1 MKKSY
6 LIFITFILLSSCNSI
21 VKTIYDDTTAR
32 YNAYFIANEEIK
44 NIEEDYEKNL
54 NQSFDSLIDLTYKI
68 DTNQVSSIQERT
80 QNSIEKLS
88 ILIQRQTTSKYVY
101 PSYALIGKSRLLNL
115 NLKEAITTLKYVNSK
130 SNNNEANTM
139 ALVYLLRAY
148 TENKDYNSAQE
159 VDKFLTNREMNENL
173 KIEYY
178 KNSYHLFK
186 ILNDDEKILSILEKL
201 DRLNLKRDL
210 ANKVYFAIGQLYF
223 KKNKINQSKEYFKKC
238 LKNNPNINMGFMA
251 KIFIAKTNDI
261 SQEEK
266 TLKEFQKLLRDKK
279 NLNYQDRIYYEL
291 AKYYLNNNRFEDAI
305 INFKKAVRK
314 NEIDKE
320 ILFNSY
326 LEIAKIFYEE
336 KNDYEQSQKYYDS
349 AIVNINRENRFYDEI
364 KERSETLNELVKNL
378 NIISENDSLIG
389 LTKLSEEEIDMLINN
404 KIKDENKK
412 NKRLSESI
420 NNNSTNFEEPS
431 IIKTSSNE
439 GSWYFDN
446 PMIVSSG
453 VSEFQRIWGNRDL
466 VDNWRLISKA
476 QLSSAIKTEVSL
488 EEKSSTT
495 SDNLESTKY
504 DEFYS
509 KIPFD
514 EETQNKL
521 NKDTEMAMSEVGR
534 IYIQK
539 LNEEGKG
546 IEIYEDFI
554 RRFPNS
560 EKKPDIF
567 YQLFLI
573 AENSDYYKNKILD
586 EFSNSIF
593 AKLIKNPNYEIEEF
607 QEYNFLLDTYR
618 ELYQK
623 LSKNKNITVINI
635 VDSLSTLYD
644 KNNFF
649 QNILLLKSIAIG
661 KKEGNFSL
669 QYELSYFLDDA
680 TDKSAVEYA
689 NNLLKSA
696 ERVHQE
702 FIYSG
707 LPKFNENIGSRY
719 FFGLIKNDTESPDY
733 YENLDKVLLD
743 MNKKYFRKSFF
754 LIDGIYIDIIAY
766 KNLLDAETLYKKFN
780 ESIVDEDIKVNA
792 NFVASEKNMN
802 LIFKSKNYREFELF
816 YVK

>member
-54 NQSFDSLIDLTYKI
+54 NQGFDSLIDLTYKI

-223 KKNKINQSKEYFKKC
+223 KKNKPNQSKEYFKKC

-261 SQEEK
+261 SQEDK
-266 TLKEFQKLLRDKK
+266 TLKDFQKLLRDKK

-412 NKRLSESI
+412 NKRLSEFI

-431 IIKTSSNE
+431 IIKTNSNE

-488 EEKSSTT
+488 EEESSTT
-495 SDNLESTKY
+495 SDNSESTKY

-521 NKDTEMAMSEVGR
+521 NKDTEMAKSEVGR

-554 RRFPNS
+554 QRFPNS

-573 AENSDYYKNKILD
+573 AENSDYY
-586 EFSNSIF
+586 
-593 AKLIKNPNYEIEEF
+593 
-607 QEYNFLLDTYR
+607 
-618 ELYQK
+618 
-623 LSKNKNITVINI
+623 KNKNITVINI

-733 YENLDKVLLD
+733 YENLDRVLLD
-743 MNKKYFRKSFF
+743 MNKKYFRKNFF
-754 LIDGIYIDIIAY
+754 LMDGIYIDIIAY
-766 KNLLDAETLYKKFN
+766 ENLLDVETLYKKFN